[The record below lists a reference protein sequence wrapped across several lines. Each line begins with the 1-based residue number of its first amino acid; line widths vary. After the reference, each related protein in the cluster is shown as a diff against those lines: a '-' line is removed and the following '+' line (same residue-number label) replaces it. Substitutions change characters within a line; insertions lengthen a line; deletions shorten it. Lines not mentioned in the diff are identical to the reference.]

1 MGQLLALF
9 DILTVALL
17 IAGCLLIWG
26 GLRPQNAI
34 LLQEPAT
41 PTIQVIPPKEVTS
54 MPPRRPPPTQVMMRP
69 FQQLHNRYPMTFLA
83 NARRRFQRFSPYLS
97 LLVLLVPLLLVE
109 PLKIA
114 ALFVAGKG
122 HWITGTGILVG
133 AYIVSLFFVERLF
146 KVMKP
151 KLLMLPWF
159 AQLWRWYETARDK
172 TITVV
177 TGQPR

>member
-1 MGQLLALF
+1 MKVPFRWTKA
-9 DILTVALL
+9 
-17 IAGCLLIWG
+17 
-26 GLRPQNAI
+26 
-34 LLQEPAT
+34 
-41 PTIQVIPPKEVTS
+41 
-54 MPPRRPPPTQVMMRP
+54 PPTQVMMRP

-146 KVMKP
+146 KVVKP

-177 TGQPR
+177 TGNHAKARAGHTLRNQIFAPQRLYLGGSSLGTCGYRLAGA

>member
-1 MGQLLALF
+1 MKVPFRWTKA
-9 DILTVALL
+9 
-17 IAGCLLIWG
+17 
-26 GLRPQNAI
+26 
-34 LLQEPAT
+34 
-41 PTIQVIPPKEVTS
+41 
-54 MPPRRPPPTQVMMRP
+54 PPTRVMMRP

-114 ALFVAGKG
+114 ALFVAGEG

-146 KVMKP
+146 KVVKP

-172 TITVV
+172 TIAVV